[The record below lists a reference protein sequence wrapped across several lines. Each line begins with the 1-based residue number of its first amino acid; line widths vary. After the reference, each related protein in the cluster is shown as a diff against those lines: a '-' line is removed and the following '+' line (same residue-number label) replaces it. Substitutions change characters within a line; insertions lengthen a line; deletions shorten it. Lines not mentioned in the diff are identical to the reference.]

1 MKQLAL
7 TLLKK
12 NEMLGMLNYLQI
24 SIEYEEAIEEGLD
37 NEMLYLI
44 LV

>member
-1 MKQLAL
+1 
-7 TLLKK
+7 
-12 NEMLGMLNYLQI
+12 MLGMLNYLQI

-44 LV
+44 LVQNKRQQTYLRSY